1 MDLGIR
7 QIYKTLAFLSL
18 ASFIPGL
25 LAEQTAISDYVDAR
39 DNYFYDQLYTGT
51 LGVSLYCG
59 IKRPIFDNIE

>member
-1 MDLGIR
+1 MGLSIR
-7 QIYKTLAFLSL
+7 QLHKTLTLLSL
-18 ASFIPGL
+18 VAFIPGL